1 MRISDWSSDV
11 CSSDL
16 AQSDAQRHG
25 GEDPDRQVAIEKAQ
39 ALRLGEVLH
48 QITFRPASSMTRSP
62 SSLAKAPRCG
72 AGRIS
77 RTASEGRQSFTPSG
91 ETTSG
96 RLMRIGNSIIASRS
110 EEHRTELK
118 SLMSIK
124 YAF

>member
-16 AQSDAQRHG
+16 RHG

-48 QITFRPASSMTRSP
+48 QITFRPASSMKRSP

-77 RTASEGRQSFTPSG
+77 STASEGRQCCTQSG

-96 RLMRIGNSIIASRS
+96 RVMRLGNSHIDTIKAS
-110 EEHRTELK
+110 
-118 SLMSIK
+118 
-124 YAF
+124 